1 MIRLIKRYGIIL
13 VSIFFIIVIVLLCL
27 IGLMSINKY
36 KGDVMARDSQIHK
49 LEESLFNIGD
59 VQKGFVVKQT
69 VRAGEKITEEV
80 LEEVDVPIKL
90 GLNLITNKNDIID
103 KYFRVSLGDG
113 TVLTTD
119 DIVEKKIDNTFRYF
133 DTVID
138 ELPIGLRTGDYV
150 DIRIAF
156 PFGEDFIAIS
166 HKRVEELNT
175 GIMKLILSES
185 EIYTYQSMLVDK
197 ALYEGTKIYAV
208 EYIDAGSQAV
218 AEVYYPLNK
227 NLSELSSMNPNLLEL
242 VKQEMILKRNQ
253 IDELMGGG
261 VETKDEKELQRVT
274 TEISRARDNI
284 NKSISNSQKELE
296 RRLEV
301 ERKEAERREAE
312 RANQ

>member
-27 IGLMSINKY
+27 LGLMSINKY

-301 ERKEAERREAE
+301 ERKEAERREA
-312 RANQ
+312 AGN

>member
-1 MIRLIKRYGIIL
+1 
-13 VSIFFIIVIVLLCL
+13 
-27 IGLMSINKY
+27 MSINKY

-197 ALYEGTKIYAV
+197 ALYGGTKIYAV

-301 ERKEAERREAE
+301 ERKEAERREA
-312 RANQ
+312 AGN

>member
-1 MIRLIKRYGIIL
+1 
-13 VSIFFIIVIVLLCL
+13 
-27 IGLMSINKY
+27 
-36 KGDVMARDSQIHK
+36 MARDSQIHK

>member
-27 IGLMSINKY
+27 LGLMSINKY

>member
-1 MIRLIKRYGIIL
+1 
-13 VSIFFIIVIVLLCL
+13 
-27 IGLMSINKY
+27 
-36 KGDVMARDSQIHK
+36 MARDSQIHK

-80 LEEVDVPIKL
+80 LEQVDVPIKL

-301 ERKEAERREAE
+301 ERKEAERREA
-312 RANQ
+312 AGN